1 VGLEPGPGL
10 ESEVGL
16 EPGPGPE
23 LELASVVLSPCMTCK
38 VER

>member
-1 VGLEPGPGL
+1 L

-16 EPGPGPE
+16 GPWLE
-23 LELASVVLSPCMTCK
+23 LELSSVVLSPCMTCK